1 MTKIFKPLDQK
12 VKTNFSFLESDQSGD
27 EEKSEKKTEKLDS
40 DWTRTEKSD
49 TQMSSDENESED
61 DKTSQSESENPF
73 LKNLMA
79 AQKAQNRSRSDSES
93 SSISSNY
100 SQSKAF
106 ENSELNGLSDDEL
119 DRVKE
124 KMDKKF
130 SANQLKPGDDGFVY
144 DKQVDFKPTQDC
156 EWDDSLAD

>member
-1 MTKIFKPLDQK
+1 MNGKLTNQNSADQDKIDQMNDTINKIDKTNFDFLNSTDDENSFKPLDQK

-100 SQSKAF
+100 SQSKV
-106 ENSELNGLSDDEL
+106 SHQRMLP
-119 DRVKE
+119 
-124 KMDKKF
+124 MM
-130 SANQLKPGDDGFVY
+130 
-144 DKQVDFKPTQDC
+144 
-156 EWDDSLAD
+156 